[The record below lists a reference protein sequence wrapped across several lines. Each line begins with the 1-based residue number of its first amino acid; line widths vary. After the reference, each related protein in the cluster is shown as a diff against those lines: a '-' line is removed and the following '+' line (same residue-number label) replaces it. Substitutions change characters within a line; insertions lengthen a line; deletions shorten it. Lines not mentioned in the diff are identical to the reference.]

1 MFEPSSSPADVFFA
15 GALQRIRKYM
25 IAASAVGLVVCLV
38 FFRWSVAAGFLAGAI
53 VSYVNHRWLEDAI
66 DALGERITTGDSKER
81 GGGIIVR
88 AAFDMPSS
96 PWGPMLYLMFLEQ
109 VFMDSWEACAFRLWP
124 WPAKSQ
130 WKCLLPCGADS
141 DSLITLTRV
150 LARIGVCQTPL
161 VAFLFLTSKPSCL
174 SNFG

>member
-88 AAFDMPSS
+88 AALRYAFIAMGAYVIFNVSRA
-96 PWGPMLYLMFLEQ
+96 GLYGFL
-109 VFMDSWEACAFRLWP
+109 
-124 WPAKSQ
+124 
-130 WKCLLPCGADS
+130 G
-141 DSLITLTRV
+141 
-150 LARIGVCQTPL
+150 GVCLPI
-161 VAFLFLTSKPSCL
+161 VAVACEVAVEVFVTLRRGF
-174 SNFG
+174 